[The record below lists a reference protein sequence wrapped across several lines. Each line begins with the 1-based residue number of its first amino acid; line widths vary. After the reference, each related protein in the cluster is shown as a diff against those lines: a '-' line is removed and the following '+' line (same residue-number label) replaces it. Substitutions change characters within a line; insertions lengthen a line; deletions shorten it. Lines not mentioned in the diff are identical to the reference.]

1 MSNVNMM
8 ISVDLNNVPQNLA
21 RAARQVSDF
30 KIPLRQ
36 SAVYLEGSISRR
48 FSSGGGSQGKWKRL
62 SPATIRRHPHRAG
75 GIPLSDTGRLK
86 QSVTS
91 GAVKQYTPK
100 QLRYTLG
107 ANVKYAKVHNFGGGR
122 IPARPF
128 MYTDAKDRQEVV
140 KIFTE
145 FLRGVAN
152 Q

>member
-8 ISVDLNNVPQNLA
+8 ISVDLNNVPENLA
-21 RAARQVSDF
+21 RAARQVRDF
-30 KIPLRQ
+30 KVPLRQ

-62 SPATIRRHPHRAG
+62 SPATIKRNPRRAG

-91 GAVKQYTPK
+91 GAVKQYSPK

-107 ANVKYAKVHNFGGGR
+107 ANVKYAKIHNFGGRR

-128 MYTDAKDRQEVV
+128 MYVDSKDNQEVV